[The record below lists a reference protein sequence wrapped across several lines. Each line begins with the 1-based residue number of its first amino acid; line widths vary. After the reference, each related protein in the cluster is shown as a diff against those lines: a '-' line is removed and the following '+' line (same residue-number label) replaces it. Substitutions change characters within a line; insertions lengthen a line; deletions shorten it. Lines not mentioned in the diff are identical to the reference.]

1 MKFLRLARL
10 ASIPATIGTM
20 LVLAHAVPAS
30 ATVGDNSGF
39 YDLCRTP
46 GCVNSNACSLRQ
58 QGVNLR
64 RSGDGRPRRS
74 GFDRA

>member
-39 YDLCRTP
+39 YDHQHHRT
-46 GCVNSNACSLRQ
+46 
-58 QGVNLR
+58 
-64 RSGDGRPRRS
+64 
-74 GFDRA
+74 